1 MSGRSFHLVTVQG
14 GREFVSTNALSKEDA
29 QGLLAMDT
37 LLHRAAGW
45 RVTEGH
51 GVVVARRGESVRL
64 VSARRLDTPTDSSLS
79 KDLQIR
85 RVA

>member
-1 MSGRSFHLVTVQG
+1 MSCGRFHLVTVQG
-14 GREFVSTNALSKEDA
+14 GREFVSTIALSKEDV

-45 RVTEGH
+45 RVAEGH
-51 GVVVARRGESVRL
+51 GVVVARRGGVVRL
-64 VSARRLDTPTDSSLS
+64 VSARGLDTPTDSSLS
-79 KDLQIR
+79 EDFQSR

>member
-1 MSGRSFHLVTVQG
+1 MSGGRFHLVTVQG
-14 GREFVSTNALSKEDA
+14 GREFVSTIALSKEDA

-51 GVVVARRGESVRL
+51 GVVVARRGDVVRL
-64 VSARRLDTPTDSSLS
+64 VNARRLDTPTDSGFSEFQS
-79 KDLQIR
+79 R

>member
-1 MSGRSFHLVTVQG
+1 MSGGRFHLVTMQD
-14 GREFVSTNALSKEDA
+14 GREFVSTIALSKEDA
-29 QGLLAMDT
+29 QGFLAMDT

-51 GVVVARRGESVRL
+51 GVVVARRGDVVRL
-64 VSARRLDTPTDSSLS
+64 VSARRLDAPTDSSLS
-79 KDLQIR
+79 KDPQIR

>member
-1 MSGRSFHLVTVQG
+1 MSGGRFHLVTVQG
-14 GREFVSTNALSKEDA
+14 GREFVSTIALSKEDA

-51 GVVVARRGESVRL
+51 GVVVARRGDVVRL
-64 VSARRLDTPTDSSLS
+64 VNARRLDPPTDSGSS
-79 KDLQIR
+79 EFQSR